1 MFISAFSIGIDWL
14 NDFMKRHNLTK
25 RITDNVKATCAEVNA
40 EVINNYFDSLEETPI
55 NIYPPIKY
63 IQL

>member
-1 MFISAFSIGIDWL
+1 
-14 NDFMKRHNLTK
+14 MKQHNLTK

-55 NIYPPIKY
+55 NIDPPIKY